1 MKQKEFKIWQKYHKM
16 GQLKY
21 ILLWTVYFV
30 ITVNVVML
38 GSNVIKG
45 NFTFKIEDFIIRTI
59 IGALFGAVS
68 GDMTWERNEREYA
81 NYLKKSDSI

>member
-1 MKQKEFKIWQKYHKM
+1 MKQKEFISWQKYRKM

-21 ILLWTVYFV
+21 ILLWTIYFV
-30 ITVNVVML
+30 IVLNVVML
-38 GSNVIKG
+38 GSNVIRG
-45 NFTFKIEDFIIRTI
+45 NFTFKIEYFIIRSI

-81 NYLKKSDSI
+81 NYLKRSDGN